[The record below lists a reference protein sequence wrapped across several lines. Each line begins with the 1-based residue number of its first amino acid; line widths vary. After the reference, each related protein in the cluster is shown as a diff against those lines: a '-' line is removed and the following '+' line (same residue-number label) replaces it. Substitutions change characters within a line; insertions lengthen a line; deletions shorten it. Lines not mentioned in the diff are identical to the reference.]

1 MKILTNKK
9 YKEFIDGEEDDL
21 KYITSLQQQ
30 LSKAHNLNAELKHE
44 NIYLLEKNEKNI
56 KKIRKLRLQINE
68 LKGGKQ

>member
-30 LSKAHNLNAELKHE
+30 LSKARNLNAELKHE
-44 NIYLLEKNEKNI
+44 NIYLLEKNEKHL
-56 KKIRKLRLQINE
+56 KRIRKLRLQINE

>member
-9 YKEFIDGEEDDL
+9 YNEFINGEEDDL

-44 NIYLLEKNEKNI
+44 NIYLLEQNEKHI
-56 KKIRKLRLQINE
+56 KRIRKLRIKLNE
-68 LKGGKQ
+68 LKGRL

>member
-30 LSKAHNLNAELKHE
+30 LSKAHSLNAELKHE
-44 NIYLLEKNEKNI
+44 NIYLLEQNEKHI